1 MKKNA
6 GGLRIQLAQ
15 FRELAAFAQFGS
27 DLDKAT
33 QDAITRGQRMTEVLK
48 QAEYEPLP
56 VEEQIVIIYAGTSGG
71 LDEVPVDRVAD
82 FEKKYLA
89 FCRANHADVL
99 ASIRD
104 DKKWTDELKS
114 KCDEMVTTFK
124 GEFLA

>member
-1 MKKNA
+1 M
-6 GGLRIQLAQ
+6 
-15 FRELAAFAQFGS
+15 
-27 DLDKAT
+27 
-33 QDAITRGQRMTEVLK
+33 
-48 QAEYEPLP
+48 
-56 VEEQIVIIYAGTSGG
+56 IVIDYRLLVRSWFLVADSLRPRNPAGPGVTEDLMFIAGECASLLLHGG

-114 KCDEMVTTFK
+114 KCDEMVKTFK